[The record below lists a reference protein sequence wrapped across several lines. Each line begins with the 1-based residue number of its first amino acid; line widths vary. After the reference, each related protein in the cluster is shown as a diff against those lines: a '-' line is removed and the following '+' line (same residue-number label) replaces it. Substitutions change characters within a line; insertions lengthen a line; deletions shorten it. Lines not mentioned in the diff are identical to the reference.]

1 MDCGETGKGD
11 LNGDEEELWRFEEA
25 GNGEGGGG
33 GRRRRPAHTVWQDRW
48 YIFTC
53 LCFSP
58 SLCFFFFFFFA
69 FLI

>member
-11 LNGDEEELWRFEEA
+11 LNGDMEEGEWRLEEA
-25 GNGEGGGG
+25 GNGEDE
-33 GRRRRPAHTVWQDRW
+33 GRRRRPAQTVWQDRW

-58 SLCFFFFFFFA
+58 SLCFFFFFFLA

>member
-1 MDCGETGKGD
+1 MHCGETGRGD
-11 LNGDEEELWRFEEA
+11 LNGDVEEEA
-25 GNGEGGGG
+25 GWGEDG
-33 GRRRRPAHTVWQDRW
+33 GRRRRPAQTVWQDRW

-58 SLCFFFFFFFA
+58 SLCFFFFFFLA